1 MRQLQREETAC
12 DKTPK
17 QKRAWDRGVNGK
29 KNIMVAAE
37 FEDDYTGHSAEN
49 TQESGYTGVLHVME
63 LFGFH
68 LQSKEKL
75 P

>member
-1 MRQLQREETAC
+1 ME
-12 DKTPK
+12 
-17 QKRAWDRGVNGK
+17 K

-49 TQESGYTGVLHVME
+49 THESGYTGVLHVME

-68 LQSKEKL
+68 L
-75 P
+75 